1 MSRADCLG
9 IQQSIGL
16 EIGKMELL
24 GWALLIAAMG
34 FARHSKELTMFMG
47 LILLNWD
54 EGYSGLEKD
63 GF

>member
-1 MSRADCLG
+1 M
-9 IQQSIGL
+9 
-16 EIGKMELL
+16 GKMELL